1 MCSKPIGARGARLIE
16 GLSGGTK
23 YVSLDDPRYVC
34 TSGRRRR
41 WNRRHCSANCLVVA
55 DFRASTRDAPP
66 GRTPHGRH
74 LMGRGV
80 LPPPSTWRWDIML
93 VATCIHF
100 ALSIAYAVIPAL
112 LAWRLRTVSALFAGA
127 LYGLAI
133 CGVNL
138 YGLTV
143 IFPWFIVTRD
153 RITVLTHV
161 VFGITLAGSCKLLW
175 FARAITI

>member
-1 MCSKPIGARGARLIE
+1 
-16 GLSGGTK
+16 
-23 YVSLDDPRYVC
+23 
-34 TSGRRRR
+34 
-41 WNRRHCSANCLVVA
+41 
-55 DFRASTRDAPP
+55 
-66 GRTPHGRH
+66 
-74 LMGRGV
+74 
-80 LPPPSTWRWDIML
+80 ML

>member
-1 MCSKPIGARGARLIE
+1 MRS
-16 GLSGGTK
+16 
-23 YVSLDDPRYVC
+23 DPRYAC

-41 WNRRHCSANCLVVA
+41 WNRRHRSANCLVVA

-66 GRTPHGRH
+66 GYTPHGRH

-138 YGLTV
+138 YGLIRIDGYLSLV
-143 IFPWFIVTRD
+143 HRHPRLDNRSYSRRFWHHPGGIVQAALVRHG
-153 RITVLTHV
+153 RSL
-161 VFGITLAGSCKLLW
+161 FNRMPKLIRW
-175 FARAITI
+175 FACASEAYI